1 MPKSLD
7 KIASHPIIAGKKILK
22 HGGGIGAGEIL
33 KHGGGIGAGGKL
45 TRSKKRLQEKKF
57 LKEKGLRK
65 IHQGGY

>member
-1 MPKSLD
+1 MSVSEVRIQAMPKSLD
-7 KIASHPIIAGKKILK
+7 KIASHPIIAGKK
-22 HGGGIGAGEIL
+22 IL